1 MSSNKNK
8 SSGRVAISIQYAG
21 FGEIDGSSLDLVS
34 KLANNYL
41 RKIEEHGKNIELVKI
56 TLKDVHKKEKGEIY
70 ELHAYVIDN
79 GKKYAAETTDRNLL
93 TGVDDVFR
101 KIIKEIVSNRVPS
114 LKTRRKLRQIKSAA

>member
-8 SSGRVAISIQYAG
+8 SSGKIAISIQYAG
-21 FGEIDGSSLDLVS
+21 FGGIDESSLDIVS

-41 RKIEEHGKNIELVKI
+41 RKIEEHGRNIGLVKI

-79 GKKYAAETTDRNLL
+79 GKKYASEATNRNLL
-93 TGVDDVFR
+93 AAVDDVLN
-101 KIIKEIVSNRVPS
+101 KILKEIISG
-114 LKTRRKLRQIKSAA
+114 RK

>member
-1 MSSNKNK
+1 LRNIKEVTYMSSNKNK
-8 SSGRVAISIQYAG
+8 SSGRIAINIQYAG
-21 FGEIDGSSLDLVS
+21 FGGIDESSLELVS

-79 GKKYAAETTDRNLL
+79 GKKYASETTNRNLL
-93 TGVDDVFR
+93 AAVDDALN
-101 KIIKEIVSNRVPS
+101 KIIKEMTS
-114 LKTRRKLRQIKSAA
+114 KRK

>member
-8 SSGRVAISIQYAG
+8 SSEKAAAIMQYAG
-21 FGEIDGSSLDLVS
+21 FTDVDESSLALVKKS
-34 KLANNYL
+34 IDTHH

-79 GKKYAAETTDRNLL
+79 GKKYASETTNRNLL
-93 TGVDDVFR
+93 AAVDDVLN
-101 KIIKEIVSNRVPS
+101 KIIKEITSRE
-114 LKTRRKLRQIKSAA
+114 RKYIVKFSFKLC